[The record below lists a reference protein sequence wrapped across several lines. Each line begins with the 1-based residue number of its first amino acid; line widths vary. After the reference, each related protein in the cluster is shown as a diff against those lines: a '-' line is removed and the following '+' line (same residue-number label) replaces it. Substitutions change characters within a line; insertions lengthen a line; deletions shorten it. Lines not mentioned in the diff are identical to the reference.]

1 MKYKKGDFLII
12 WSMLSIV
19 QIESV
24 RQSGNLLT
32 LWVKHKDSEF
42 PINAIIGSDVF
53 VLKHLK
59 YIGKSYESKVTKL
72 SSFITGIG
80 IILALLISLY
90 FLGL

>member
-12 WSMLSIV
+12 WSIMTIV

-32 LWVKHKDSEF
+32 LWVKHKGFEF

-59 YIGKSYESKVTKL
+59 YIGKSYELKVTKA
-72 SSFITGIG
+72 SSVVTWIGFIAFL
-80 IILALLISLY
+80 ILTSY
-90 FLGL
+90 FLGK